1 MVLSLTRVVVLGRL
15 SSQGVLM
22 VGDKARETLSKQA
35 LGVRGHVAGMEERNK
50 QERDFRGR
58 LEKNR

>member
-1 MVLSLTRVVVLGRL
+1 
-15 SSQGVLM
+15 M

-35 LGVRGHVAGMEERNK
+35 LGVRGHVAGMEGGNK